1 MTLYGAFRGALRL
14 VPSLVP
20 DPDHP
25 KRKRGRGLRPH
36 THSGKR
42 WTTECV
48 WRERGQL
55 FTARPS
61 VGIAGK
67 CLQVLCVFQ

>member
-1 MTLYGAFRGALRL
+1 MTFYGAPRGALWP

-25 KRKRGRGLRPH
+25 QRKRGRGFRPH
-36 THSGKR
+36 THSEQR
-42 WTTECV
+42 WSAECV
-48 WRERGQL
+48 WSERGLL

-61 VGIAGK
+61 VGIAG
-67 CLQVLCVFQ
+67 